1 MRRALTAVLTAA
13 AILAVVPAPA
23 PARAAAAHA
32 GPLFL
37 VDDTRLPNVRVSWPL
52 ADGGT
57 ATIEGKRGY
66 LAPKDRTPLGRNLSA
81 YVAMGGTRLEVGASD
96 PKGAI
101 VRVGF
106 YKIDGSQWLFEDIAE
121 GGAVTITLSG
131 VKFQRPAAARPAS
144 LVHHAKFDDP
154 NSVLGCTSSSAAAA
168 RDSIIDL
175 YNTAD
180 PADTLNGR
188 ITPRNGRLGILH
200 AEAGA
205 GGSTT
210 FTTEP
215 DGSITMTC
223 VIPYALF
230 KHPDDPWLRSGPGDF
245 VEPFHFHVEFEVL
258 PTDTEDKAAR

>member
-1 MRRALTAVLTAA
+1 MRQPLTTILVLSLLAAV
-13 AILAVVPAPA
+13 
-23 PARAAAAHA
+23 AAAAAAA

-37 VDDTRLPNVRVSWPL
+37 IDDTRLPKVTVSWPL
-52 ADGGT
+52 SSGGA
-57 ATIEGKRGY
+57 ATIEGDRAY

-96 PKGAI
+96 PRGAI
-101 VRVGF
+101 VRAGF
-106 YKIDGSQWLFEDIAE
+106 YKIDGGQWLFEDIAD
-121 GGAVTITLSG
+121 GGAVTITLRG

-144 LVHHAKFDDP
+144 LVHHSKFDDP
-154 NSVLGCTSSSAAAA
+154 NSVLGCTASSAAAS
-168 RDSIIDL
+168 RDSIIDH

-180 PADTLNGR
+180 PSDTLAGR
-188 ITPRNGRLGILH
+188 ITERNGRPGVLDVS
-200 AEAGA
+200 AGA
-205 GGSTT
+205 GASST

-245 VEPFHFHVEFEVL
+245 AEPFHFHLEFEVL
-258 PTDTEDKAAR
+258 PADADGEPAR